1 MYAFSMPVDLCSSV
15 FSVQMASVLRVI
27 QMPQISYLST
37 SASLSNYDRYPYF
50 LRTVPSDTA
59 QAQAI
64 LSIMRYSYYE
74 IRVHAT
80 CVEVCR

>member
-1 MYAFSMPVDLCSSV
+1 MQVPLYSNVSC
-15 FSVQMASVLRVI
+15 VQMASVLRVI

-37 SASLSNYDRYPYF
+37 SASLSNHDRYPYF

-64 LSIMRYSYYE
+64 LSIMRYSYEE
-74 IRVHAT
+74 IQVHAA
-80 CVEVCR
+80 CVEASVKLV